1 MKTFQNDADSVRR
14 YLDAKAEEFS
24 NFEDYEVIDDFEDFE
39 DYDDDDDFEDF
50 EDYEVFDD
58 YIGADDEFLDYGGN
72 GVSFAAHNQGF
83 RTASIQISVTANN
96 SKVTKL
102 QLFGDLLVGAVDS
115 SKPIIK
121 EGTIASETI
130 GGTDTATITGSGS
143 PKSINQLLAW
153 LQQQPTILQGMQIA
167 TSQTTI
173 LSSII
178 ERYETSPFRDM
189 STDPI
194 NLSVFRNEYQYQTGL
209 LTIPKINQ
217 VISNQNYWYISIPT
231 GTAFTMTINL
241 YFGAALNNAT
251 ALQNKMTR
259 AMSNITRMGGSKVVN
274 AITTGNVNGVGSTAL
289 TTTSAITA
297 NRTTAKGRA
306 ASNRVLRQQ
315 QRAERRANRQAN
327 RAARRAARQNRRKK

>member
-39 DYDDDDDFEDF
+39 DYDDDDNFEDF
-50 EDYEVFDD
+50 EDYEVYDD
-58 YIGADDEFLDYGGN
+58 YIGADDEFLDFGGN
-72 GVSFAAHNQGF
+72 GISFAAHNQGF
-83 RTASIQISVTANN
+83 RTASITISVTSANDK
-96 SKVTKL
+96 SKL
-102 QLFGDLLVGAVDS
+102 QLFGDLLVGAADS
-115 SKPIIK
+115 NVPMIK
-121 EGTIASETI
+121 EGTIYEKSSA
-130 GGTDTATITGSGS
+130 AAITGTGS

-167 TSQTTI
+167 TAQTSI
-173 LSSII
+173 LSGII

-209 LTIPKINQ
+209 LTIPNINQ
-217 VISNQNYWYISIPT
+217 VISNQNYWYITIPT

-251 ALQNKMTR
+251 ALQNKMVR
-259 AMSNITRMGGSKVVN
+259 AAGNITRMGGSKVVN
-274 AITTGNVNGVGSTAL
+274 ALTTGNVNGVGSTAL
-289 TTTSAITA
+289 TTTSALA
-297 NRTTAKGRA
+297 VNRTTAKGRA
-306 ASNRVLRQQ
+306 AANKVVRQQ
-315 QRAERRANRQAN
+315 QRSERKANRQAN
-327 RAARRAARQNRRKK
+327 RAAKKAARQARRKK